1 MTVRVVYYDTGLS
14 QWNNTEII
22 NLMMAKTYP
31 NGDPVYTITNRIKTN
46 PAYTNTLVDV
56 ALTGG
61 NVLEVISSAPSGA
74 GNNVYW
80 TYKVSSFNQ
89 TFD

>member
-1 MTVRVVYYDTGLS
+1 MTLRVVYYDTGLGS
-14 QWNNTEII
+14 WQNTEII
-22 NLMMAKTYP
+22 KLMMAKTYP
-31 NGDPVYTITNRIKTN
+31 GGEPVLTITNRLKTN

-56 ALTGG
+56 ALTG
-61 NVLEVISSAPSGA
+61 NALQVISSAPDGV

-80 TYKVSSFNQ
+80 TYNVSSFNQ